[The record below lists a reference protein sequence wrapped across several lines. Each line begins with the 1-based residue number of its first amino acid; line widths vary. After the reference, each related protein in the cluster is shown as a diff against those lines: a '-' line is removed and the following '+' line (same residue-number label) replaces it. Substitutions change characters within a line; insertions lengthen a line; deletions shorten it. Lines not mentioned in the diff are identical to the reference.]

1 MTVRDRLVAWLRRS
15 LVRSAWSVVGVSLA
29 LTVTALVLDARNAA
43 RIGRADDV
51 FLADVWVSVVV
62 PPVGAYLIRHLGNL
76 RLGAVL
82 LATASLS
89 VTDAAGQYATYA
101 SVVRPSGGLLPE
113 AATWLATWTWTP
125 YLLIPTLVPLLFP
138 DGRAPSRRWS
148 WLGALVLSLLAVITV
163 GSAVAPGR
171 LDGFGHLVNA
181 WGTRDA
187 TWLGAVVG
195 VLSGITVVVLAPL
208 CLVAAVLRWRRA
220 PAEQRSTL
228 GWFVAAAALMLA
240 GLFAGNA
247 LVYPWSDIAPAV
259 GFTVLLLTTTIATQ
273 AGAAAAELHR
283 SRERLVLAREEERLR
298 LHRDLHDGLGPE
310 LAGVALEVGAAA
322 MTTADVGLRERLL
335 ATQRRLQGM
344 TREVR
349 HIVEDLRP
357 TALDEL
363 GLAGALREQADGF
376 ARATGMEI
384 VVAVPD
390 DLPTLSAGVQVAAY
404 RIATESLAN
413 VVRHSGARR
422 CEVLV
427 RLRDGDLVVEVND
440 DGRGP
445 PDPLRRPGNGLRNMR
460 SRAEEVGGLFSFTT
474 SGLGG
479 SSSRAL
485 LPRAR
490 E

>member
-15 LVRSAWSVVGVSLA
+15 LVRSAWPVVGLSLA

-43 RIGRADDV
+43 HIGRADDM

-62 PPVGAYLIRHLGNL
+62 PPVGAYLIGHVGNL

-89 VTDAAGQYATYA
+89 VTNAAGQYATYA
-101 SVVRPSGGLLPE
+101 SVVRPSGGPLPE

-148 WLGALVLSLLAVITV
+148 WLATLVLLLLTVITV
-163 GSAVAPGR
+163 GSALAPGR

-181 WGTRDA
+181 WGIRDA
-187 TWLGAVVG
+187 AWLSTLVG

-220 PAEQRSTL
+220 RVGQRLAL
-228 GWFVAAAALMLA
+228 GWFVASAVLMLA
-240 GLFAGNA
+240 TLFVGNA
-247 LVYPWSDIAPAV
+247 LVYPWSDIAPAL
-259 GFTVLLLTTTIATQ
+259 GFTVMLLTTTIASQ
-273 AGAAAAELHR
+273 AGAAAAELHL

-298 LHRDLHDGLGPE
+298 LHRDLHDGLGPA

-322 MTTADVGLRERLL
+322 MTTADAGLRDRLL
-335 ATQRRLQGM
+335 AAQRRLQAM

-357 TALDEL
+357 PALDEL
-363 GLAGALREQADGF
+363 GLAGALQEQADGF
-376 ARATGMEI
+376 ACATGLE
-384 VVAVPD
+384 VVVVVPD
-390 DLPTLSAGVQVAAY
+390 DLPTVSAGVQVAAY
-404 RIATESLAN
+404 RIASEALAN

-427 RLRDGDLVVEVND
+427 RLRDGDLLVEVND
-440 DGRGP
+440 DGHGP
-445 PDPLRRPGNGLRNMR
+445 PDPLLRLGNGLRNMR
-460 SRAEEVGGLFSFTT
+460 NRAEEVGGLFSF
-474 SGLGG
+474 SASALGG
-479 SSSRAL
+479 SSSRAV
-485 LPRAR
+485 LPRAL